1 MGRIAAPVSSQA
13 RSDSAIGAG
22 ARPHLTVIVP
32 VHNGRLQLPRC
43 LDALLA
49 SGYTNFEVIVADD
62 CSTDNTREI
71 VESFGARY
79 LRTPRNMGP
88 GGARNLAAQHA
99 EGGILVF
106 VDSDVVVPPVALGII
121 AEDFDRD
128 PKLAAL
134 FGSYDTAPAWPDFL
148 SQYKNLMHHYVH
160 QISKEEAST
169 FWAGCGAIRRE
180 VFAEFGGFDLKK
192 YAKPSIEDI
201 ELGFRMWRAGRRI
214 LLEKRVQVKHLKKWT
229 VRGLLRA
236 DIQLRAVPW
245 TRLILQS
252 KSLPRDLN
260 LTHAAQASAALAW
273 LLLIALLAFPTVATG
288 LLTGI
293 APWLTASRLAAATLL
308 IVAALL
314 LLNREVYTWFAR
326 QRGWRFAAGAV
337 LAHWVY
343 YLYSAAVFGVLWIEH
358 FVKQVWR
365 PRAAD
370 DPAQPTKLSEESQE

>member
-1 MGRIAAPVSSQA
+1 MGRIAAQVSSQA
-13 RSDSAIGAG
+13 KSDSATGAG
-22 ARPHLTVIVP
+22 AHPHLTVIVP

-49 SGYTNFEVIVADD
+49 SEYINFEVIVADD
-62 CSTDNTREI
+62 CSTDNTRQIAEG
-71 VESFGARY
+71 FGARY
-79 LRTPRNMGP
+79 LRTPRNLGP
-88 GGARNLAAQHA
+88 GGARNLAARHA
-99 EGGILVF
+99 EGEILVF
-106 VDSDVVVPPVALGII
+106 VDSDVVVPPEALGII
-121 AEDFDRD
+121 AEDFERD
-128 PKLAAL
+128 PALASL

-160 QISKEEAST
+160 QISKDEAST

-201 ELGFRMWRAGRRI
+201 ELGFRMCRAGRRI
-214 LLEKRVQVKHLKKWT
+214 LLEKRLQVKHLKKWT

-252 KSLPRDLN
+252 KNLPRDLN

-273 LLLIALLAFPTVATG
+273 LLVIALLVFPAVATD

-293 APWLTASRLAAATLL
+293 APWLTASRLAVAILL

-314 LLNREVYTWFAR
+314 LLNREVYAWFAR

-343 YLYSAAVFGVLWIEH
+343 YLYSAAVFGILWIEH
-358 FVKQVWR
+358 FVKQRWR

-370 DPAQPTKLSEESQE
+370 DPAQPNKLSQESQE